1 MNIMRN
7 YIFLGCVFIFFA
19 CQKVAETQAVL
30 SPNGRITVTIDKN
43 PLTYQVKLD
52 GKLLIDQ
59 SRLGLMMSDTSF
71 HSAFEIQE
79 VSRNIIKENWIP
91 VWGTDSVVLNHYQEL
106 KLKLANKD
114 DRWMD
119 LCFRVFDDGVG
130 FRYEIPKQER
140 VDSLVI
146 LDEITEFNFAQSAMA
161 WSIPAN
167 YESYEFLYRTCSLDS
182 VQSANTPITLRTD
195 DGTYMSIHEANLT
208 NYAGM
213 TLINKGGNNF
223 ECDLVPWPDRIKVK
237 AKTSLMSPWRTIMIT
252 DHAGELIE
260 SHLTQNLNEP
270 SKIHYVS
277 WIKPMKYVGIWW
289 GMHLGAETWTMG
301 PHHGATT
308 ENMKRYIDFAS
319 SHNVQGV
326 LAEGWNTGW
335 EDWGKPGAF
344 DQTTTYADY
353 NFDEVVAYARQKKVE
368 LIGHHE
374 TGGDIL
380 TYEQRMDTAMQ
391 MLSNHGIR
399 VLKTGYAGPIPKGQF
414 HHGQWMVN
422 HYRRVVETAAKYQ
435 LMLDVHEPI
444 KATGISRTWP
454 NMMTREGVRGME
466 WNAWSEGN
474 PPEHHLIIPFT
485 RGLGGPIDY
494 TPGIFDIKYEKRK
507 RYVRWNSN
515 DKANSRVNTTLAKQ
529 MALWVTL
536 YSPLQMASDQIENY
550 EGHPAFK
557 FFENLPV
564 SWNESR
570 VLAAEI
576 GDYLAVARRND
587 DSWWIGT
594 ITDEKARVLELP
606 LSFLKTGINYQ
617 AIIYADDADTDL
629 EENPAAFLIHQDR
642 VNTETILTVKM
653 VAGGGQA
660 IKITPIKD

>member
-1 MNIMRN
+1 
-7 YIFLGCVFIFFA
+7 
-19 CQKVAETQAVL
+19 
-30 SPNGRITVTIDKN
+30 
-43 PLTYQVKLD
+43 
-52 GKLLIDQ
+52 
-59 SRLGLMMSDTSF
+59 
-71 HSAFEIQE
+71 
-79 VSRNIIKENWIP
+79 
-91 VWGTDSVVLNHYQEL
+91 TDSVVLNHYQEL

-260 SHLTQNLNEP
+260 SHLIQNLNEP
-270 SKIHYVS
+270 SKIHDVS

-301 PHHGATT
+301 QHHGATT

-319 SHNVQGV
+319 SYNIQGV

-335 EDWGKPGAF
+335 EDWGKLGAF

-515 DKANSRVNTTLAKQ
+515 DKGNSRVNTTLAKQ

-594 ITDEKARVLELP
+594 TTDEKARVLELP

-629 EENPAAFLIHQDR
+629 EENPAAFLIHHDR

-660 IKITPIKD
+660 IKITPLKE